1 MKQESANGAVM
12 SSQQINIQKRRPV
25 AGVAETSSVGIKA
38 IRKVGKADVYNME
51 VDGNHNFSIEGGLIV
66 HNCMDAMRYFVKT
79 KHIARISRG
88 HRDEND

>member
-12 SSQQINIQKRRPV
+12 SSQQINIQKRRHV

-51 VDGNHNFSIEGGLIV
+51 VDDNRNFSIEGGLIV
-66 HNCMDAMRYFVKT
+66 HNCMDATRYFVKT
-79 KHIARISRG
+79 KRIIKKALR
-88 HRDEND
+88 RIN